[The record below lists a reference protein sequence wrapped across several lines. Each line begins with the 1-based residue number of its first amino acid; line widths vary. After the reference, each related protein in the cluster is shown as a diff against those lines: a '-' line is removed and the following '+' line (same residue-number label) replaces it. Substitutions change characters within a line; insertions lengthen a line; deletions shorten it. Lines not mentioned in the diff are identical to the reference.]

1 VAYEQREGN
10 PKLNTKN
17 FDMHKRRLEQ
27 LSKSKDKN
35 RMFYIGA
42 DGNCYYYTATGRKA
56 YY

>member
-1 VAYEQREGN
+1 
-10 PKLNTKN
+10 
-17 FDMHKRRLEQ
+17 MHKRRLEQ